1 MFVWRRHYCEGSP
14 SSGDD
19 MESDGNDRDSDDDN
33 GGQRLSAHEDVIRP
47 RQRIL
52 IRAEEHCVC
61 VRILMMRPTPSP
73 VSRLFIDLLT
83 NHGQKGK
90 FQLIFLCCKNSTSFH
105 LTFNAE
111 CSSQPIM
118 KMTLHLI
125 KMRLLKPAILWS
137 NMILMVQYGVSGN
150 IS

>member
-1 MFVWRRHYCEGSP
+1 MFVWRRHNCKGSP

-33 GGQRLSAHEDVIRP
+33 GLEIITSRGCHQTQAAHSDQSRGALCRCQDINDASNNLSSLQASDSSG
-47 RQRIL
+47 
-52 IRAEEHCVC
+52 
-61 VRILMMRPTPSP
+61 SP
-73 VSRLFIDLLT
+73 LFIDLLT

-90 FQLIFLCCKNSTSFH
+90 FQLILLCCKNSTSFH

-125 KMRLLKPAILWS
+125 KMPLSRSRLF
-137 NMILMVQYGVSGN
+137 YGV
-150 IS
+150 I